1 MKEFAMRYHVPV
13 AGEGM
18 FVSTAEHAVLNA
30 RGYES
35 YAILDLPDAT
45 RLLKALRARKALQRT
60 KVLAVTRNNSHYS
73 MGGQD
78 AFISNDMVTKKLGAR
93 FNYFRFP

>member
-1 MKEFAMRYHVPV
+1 MIHIVKPV
-13 AGEGM
+13 
-18 FVSTAEHAVLNA
+18 
-30 RGYES
+30 S
-35 YAILDLPDAT
+35 YTHLAILDLPDAT

-78 AFISNDMVTKKLGAR
+78 AFILSLIHI
-93 FNYFRFP
+93 FFS